1 MKALK
6 ILLLVSVFIF
16 LGCEK
21 PGNIDEYIFKTWEL
35 DWKQCGVYQNKY
47 DTKINFTQ
55 TDSIHYGWVL
65 EQGKDS
71 VKFTMEIVNSNKI
84 LLSEA
89 TDSIWEGIL
98 KINELNT
105 RVLVFEKEVQEC
117 SREMYRFE

>member
-1 MKALK
+1 M
-6 ILLLVSVFIF
+6 
-16 LGCEK
+16 
-21 PGNIDEYIFKTWEL
+21 D
-35 DWKQCGVYQNKY
+35 
-47 DTKINFTQ
+47 
-55 TDSIHYGWVL
+55 
-65 EQGKDS
+65 
-71 VKFTMEIVNSNKI
+71 IVNSNKI